1 MEHEKERQ
9 RDEKR
14 KRGTSNPRFADLQKS
29 AWGGFGALL
38 SFSLAF
44 GPAAAA
50 YADNAPSNGTW
61 DEKETVLNKDAAAAA
76 ATVTPA
82 KPVAPAGFQFNQGAN
97 LETFLIYHLSQVE
110 DATLPSDGV
119 SGSFNKRFGTD
130 WYITAAID
138 RTGADKSLHVQ
149 LVDKADGN
157 KVIEEEVI
165 PAGQTVQFDAIK
177 NKVQGT
183 ANKDFQY
190 AINYKETVFT
200 GSNGEQAPYR
210 DMKITTGLGG
220 SAQNTVMY
228 SSVEP
233 MKQNQKV
240 NDFAGV
246 VPVLS
251 PKQTTEYREK
261 KTGDLLASYTQT
273 GEISGDLY
281 TIAGVAK
288 FERYELIESPQPT
301 EGALGSSY
309 AVGSTFI
316 THWLGYREASA
327 KVVVDN
333 NGSIRFI
340 QFVINPDHPNFKQNY
355 ERTDTPSADELQIPL
370 IMSLLKDDSLTGEEK
385 YAKINRPDAPYLTT
399 FVSEVTAPGEFN
411 SQNDAFTGGT
421 SWSYKTTKKWATD
434 GQGLTD
440 TFAVELGAYSIYP
453 KANLLFGHHYYLTN
467 DEGKFIDF
475 DGNVTDKPSVTIGGI
490 KQGMFNSN
498 SLNVQNVSYYYAGKG
513 GVKVFYVD
521 TKGNVIKDSVTV
533 VDYGNSGAQYS
544 TEKARDKKIVTSDGK
559 VYYYKQI
566 DKTNLRPAS
575 KPTDSDKRDVETTPE
590 ENGQIKQDTVL
601 EVTYV
606 YELAG
611 NVNVNYIDENGNVI
625 KDPVPD
631 VENGKPGDPYDT
643 DSDNKPNRI
652 TTSDGKT
659 YEFKEV
665 FKDSEPTTGE
675 VEGGKTKEIT
685 YVYREITPDP
695 ETPVVTSED
704 KPKPGKVSASA
715 EKPATIA
722 PRTGDSAGAFAFAG
736 LLALSAMGLAFSLY
750 RTRFGK

>member
-1 MEHEKERQ
+1 M
-9 RDEKR
+9 R
-14 KRGTSNPRFADLQKS
+14 KGNAVPEPAVRRFGRRCS
-29 AWGGFGALL
+29 AGVFGALL
-38 SFSLAF
+38 GFSLAF
-44 GPAAAA
+44 GPVAAHAE
-50 YADNAPSNGTW
+50 NVPNNGTW

-97 LETFLIYHLSQVE
+97 LETFLIYHLSQSE
-110 DATLPSDGV
+110 DATLPSDGA

-157 KVIEEEVI
+157 KVIEEKVI

-177 NKVQGT
+177 NKAQGSAFKFT
-183 ANKDFQY
+183 
-190 AINYKETVFT
+190 INYKETVFT
-200 GSNGEQAPYR
+200 GANGEQAPYR
-210 DMKITTGLGG
+210 DMKITSGVGG
-220 SAQNTVMY
+220 STKSTVVY

-233 MKQNQKV
+233 KKQSEEV
-240 NDFAGV
+240 NDFSGI
-246 VPVLS
+246 VPILS

-273 GEISGDLY
+273 GQISGDLY
-281 TIAGVAK
+281 TIADAAE
-288 FERYELIESPQPT
+288 FQRYELIESPQPT
-301 EGALGSSY
+301 EGTLGSSY

-316 THWLGYREASA
+316 TYRADYRVGAA

-333 NGSIRFI
+333 DGSIRFI
-340 QFVINPDHPNFKQNY
+340 LYAVNPDHPNFKQNY
-355 ERTDTPSADELQIPL
+355 NRADTPTADELQIPL
-370 IMSLLKDDSLTGEEK
+370 VMSLLKDDSLTGEEK
-385 YAKINRPDAPYLTT
+385 YARINRPDAPYLVT
-399 FVSEVTAPGEFN
+399 FVSEVTAPNEYN
-411 SQNDAFTGGT
+411 SEKNAFTGSD
-421 SWSYKTTKKWATD
+421 SWSHKTTKKWQPVKAAGLDVNTD
-434 GQGLTD
+434 VTD
-440 TFAVELGAYSIYP
+440 TFTVKLGAFTTHP
-453 KANLLFGHHYYLTN
+453 NALFRFGQYHLVN
-467 DEGKFIDF
+467 DEGKFIDL
-475 DGNVTDKPSVTIGGI
+475 DGTVTDKPSVSIGGME
-490 KQGMFNSN
+490 QGMVNSN

-521 TKGNVIKDSVTV
+521 TKGNVIKDSVTI

-544 TEKARDKKIVTSDGK
+544 TEKARENKIVTSDGK

-652 TTSDGKT
+652 TTSNGKT

-736 LLALSAMGLAFSLY
+736 LLALSAMGLAFSVY